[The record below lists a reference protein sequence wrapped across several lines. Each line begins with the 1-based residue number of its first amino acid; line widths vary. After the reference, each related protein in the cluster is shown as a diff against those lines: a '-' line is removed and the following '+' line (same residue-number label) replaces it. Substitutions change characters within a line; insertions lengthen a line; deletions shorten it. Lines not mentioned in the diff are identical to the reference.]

1 MVELAIAAPG
11 LQPDLER
18 PPFRSSTL
26 PDGTCLTQFYRLDPG
41 YLVRFPGL
49 ADFEVSADG
58 RAVVCHPAPETSEAT
73 SRHLYIN
80 QVLPLVLGRL
90 GKMVFHAS
98 AVELDGSTLAFVAES
113 SRGKSTLAASFAT
126 TGAAMVTDESL
137 VLDEQTGDHR
147 VAPGHPSVRLWDD
160 SEQALIAPGAEAAP
174 ALPFTSKRRL
184 LAARRLRF
192 SRGPTPLRRMFFLG
206 DGSAGTVKLERL
218 DAKEVLIELVK
229 ASFLLNIDDRATLA
243 SHFDAVA
250 KLSRRPIHY
259 RLDYPRRFDLLP
271 DVRRSIL
278 EHARHAAG

>member
-11 LQPDLER
+11 LQAELER

-26 PDGTCLTQFYRLDPG
+26 PDGTCSTLFYRFEPG

-49 ADFEVSADG
+49 ADFEVSEDG
-58 RAVVCHPAPETSEAT
+58 RAVVCHPAPETSEGT
-73 SRHLYIN
+73 WRHLYIN
-80 QVLPLVLGRL
+80 QVLPLVLGKL

-113 SRGKSTLAASFAT
+113 SGGKSTLAASFAT
-126 TGAAMVTDESL
+126 AGAAMVTDESL
-137 VLDEQTGDHR
+137 VLDEQAGGYR
-147 VAPGHPSVRLWDD
+147 VAPGHRSVRLWED
-160 SEQALIAPGAEAAP
+160 SEHALIAPGAVAAP

-184 LAARRLRF
+184 LAARRLHF
-192 SRGPTPLRRMFFLG
+192 SRRPTRLRRMYFLG
-206 DGSAGTVKLERL
+206 DGSADTVKLERL
-218 DAKEVLIELVK
+218 DPKEVLIELVK
-229 ASFLLNIDDRATLA
+229 ASFLLSVDDRARLA
-243 SHFDAVA
+243 THFDALA

-278 EHARHAAG
+278 EHARQALG